1 METTVVNGME
11 AIISNVGDLIS
22 AVVTNFGAL
31 MANNYFQMVFAIG
44 LTGSVLALIGKA
56 KDSVR

>member
-11 AIISNVGDLIS
+11 AIISNVSDLIS

-44 LTGSVLALIGKA
+44 LTASVLGLISHA
-56 KDSVR
+56 KSAVR